1 MTLDDLLLKVRDAYS
16 KMSRKNAHR
25 LVLVQCE
32 DALIQ
37 LADRV
42 GELSVKETIDG
53 ATDPQSVGRS
63 AQ

>member
-1 MTLDDLLLKVRDAYS
+1 MPTMTLDDLLLKVRDAYS

-37 LADRV
+37 LANRV
-42 GELSVKETIDG
+42 GELSAVKETPDG
-53 ATDPQSVGRS
+53 ATDPS
-63 AQ
+63 ATT